1 MLDTGYLYAK
11 DNNRI
16 FINTCLGCNGGCSYC
31 YLPKMGYSNEIKNF
45 KVKTAVEILNDISSS
60 GYILN
65 KDTLVTLGCF
75 TECFNDYNKPYTIEL
90 VKYFLNMGNQV
101 QLSTKKEI
109 TLEEGKLFTDVIKYF
124 GQLVIYVSSSTIRKW
139 EKIEKNTTK
148 PYDRFKTFQLF
159 LELNI
164 PIVLYIF

>member
-65 KDTLVTLGCF
+65 EDTLVTLGCF

-101 QLSTKKEI
+101 QLSTKKRNNFRRRKI
-109 TLEEGKLFTDVIKYF
+109 
-124 GQLVIYVSSSTIRKW
+124 IYRCNKIFRTIS
-139 EKIEKNTTK
+139 N
-148 PYDRFKTFQLF
+148 FC
-159 LELNI
+159 
-164 PIVLYIF
+164 